1 MLSVEIVLQLR
12 EGRPPCQ
19 VLIESSNFQTACL
32 ACCPLLPLWT
42 GPLPGPD
49 SNLSPPGP
57 ASSIGNRRESVIAR
71 ERYTGRYPRGGLD
84 WRPWNGRRYAHPGT
98 EVPACPRLSVPPA
111 PPPAPLPPASWYAPR
126 PRARHPAPRLV
137 TLAKKPTLR
146 GGWGG
151 GLTGPVQPDRAGQA
165 GSPSGPSHRPGPRMA
180 LLMASLSRG
189 HPTPLDP
196 RCLRLLRPGVAS
208 PASKGGK
215 K

>member
-1 MLSVEIVLQLR
+1 MSLPCCLWKIVCFVCCKVLMLVSAPYAILR
-12 EGRPPCQ
+12 EGRPFCQ

-32 ACCPLLPLWT
+32 ACCPLLPFWT
-42 GPLPGPD
+42 GSLPGPD

-57 ASSIGNRRESVIAR
+57 ASLIGNRRESVIAR

-146 GGWGG
+146 GVGRGSDGPRPAGPGG
-151 GLTGPVQPDRAGQA
+151 AGR
-165 GSPSGPSHRPGPRMA
+165 GRPGPQV
-180 LLMASLSRG
+180 G
-189 HPTPLDP
+189 HLI
-196 RCLRLLRPGVAS
+196 A
-208 PASKGGK
+208 PAREWHY
-215 K
+215 